1 MNGCGGARQ
10 AASPP
15 ASAAREATAREVS
28 AASIQLV
35 ESAPLETTLDR
46 PDVPNAADTWVA
58 MIDGAKRTLD
68 FAEFYASEAEGK
80 DLASSRLTA
89 VIDAT
94 LRATKRGVKVRFLA
108 DASFLSKYPQVLAR
122 FEREGIAVRTIDYGK
137 LAGGILHAKYFVVDG
152 EESFVGSQN
161 FDWRALTHIQEMGV
175 RVRSKE
181 IAGALLDVLDTDW
194 ELAGGSPRETRV
206 RQHALADGVIAE
218 HGERLTL
225 VASPKGWLPSE
236 TEWDLPK
243 LVALLDGAKQSIDVQ
258 VLTYK
263 AKSRSGEAFT
273 TLDDALRRAA
283 SRGVHVRLLVS
294 EWSIKP
300 GSDGRKAL
308 DDLAHVK
315 NVDVRAIVIPPFSGG
330 EIPFARVAH
339 AKYMIVDGAHGWVG
353 TSNWEG
359 DYFDRTRNVGI
370 IADGGALPTSLERFF
385 EGNWTSGYVSP
396 LKAPDDASAPRPAST
411 DSARR

>member
-1 MNGCGGARQ
+1 M
-10 AASPP
+10 
-15 ASAAREATAREVS
+15 S
-28 AASIQLV
+28 AASIKLV

-46 PDVPNAADTWVA
+46 PDVPNAADEWVA
-58 MIDGAKRTLD
+58 MIDAAKRTLD
-68 FAEFYASEAEGK
+68 FAEFYASEAEAK
-80 DLASSRLTA
+80 DLAASRLTA
-89 VIDAT
+89 VIEAVE
-94 LRATKRGVKVRFLA
+94 RAAKRGVKVRFLA
-108 DASFLSKYPQVLAR
+108 DASFVSKYPDVLAR
-122 FEREGIAVRTIDYGK
+122 FERDAIAVRTIDYGK

-175 RVRSKE
+175 RVRSTE
-181 IAGALLDVLDTDW
+181 IAGALLDLLDTDW
-194 ELAGGSPRETRV
+194 ELAGGGPREVRV
-206 RQHALADGVIAE
+206 RRHALAENVASAG
-218 HGERLTL
+218 GERLTV
-225 VASPKGWLPSE
+225 VASPKGWLPAE
-236 TEWDLPK
+236 TAWDLPK

-263 AKSRSGEAFT
+263 TKSRNGDAFT
-273 TLDDALRRAA
+273 TLDEALRRAA

-308 DDLAHVK
+308 DALARVK
-315 NVDVRAIVIPPFSGG
+315 GIDVRAIVIPPFSGG
-330 EIPFARVAH
+330 DIPFARVAH

-385 EGNWTSGYVSP
+385 EGNWASSYVKP
-396 LKAPDDASAPRPAST
+396 LDDASAPRPANT